1 MFLTTQVIA
10 VIILLCGIG
19 IIASIVAYVSDDD
32 DIKLCASFA
41 VGALF
46 FIIIL
51 CMVLVVDQQHKREI
65 AELKIQLGYSVYFE
79 GVRVYNDDAYFPD
92 QYRVSVNDDTKTV
105 YIFR

>member
-1 MFLTTQVIA
+1 MFLVAQGA

-19 IIASIVAYVSDDD
+19 VIASIVAYVSDDD
-32 DIKLCASFA
+32 DTKLYANFA
-41 VGALF
+41 TGALF
-46 FIIIL
+46 FIIMI
-51 CMVLVVDQQHKREI
+51 CLVALIDQHHKREI